1 MKVLTKMTW
10 VELKLKLRE
19 PVGTF
24 FTLVFPLLL
33 LFLFGSIYGNEP
45 TAFLNG
51 RGNVDNSVPGYIAM
65 IIGTTGMIGL
75 PVALSVYRENGIL
88 RRFRATPLQPV
99 TVLGSQVLVNLA
111 VALVGMVFLMVAGVF
126 VYDLT
131 LPAAPLST
139 LLAVIIGGLSFLS
152 VGFVLASVLPTAT
165 AAQAVGMAL
174 FFPMLF
180 LSGAGL
186 PQQML
191 PQKLVDFSQFL
202 PLTHVVNLLQD
213 LWYGN
218 GWNMTALLVLLGLMV
233 VATAV
238 SIRTFRWE

>member
-1 MKVLTKMTW
+1 MKALTKMTW
-10 VELKLKLRE
+10 VELKLKFRE
-19 PVGTF
+19 PVGAF

-45 TAFLNG
+45 SPFLNG
-51 RGNVDNSVPGYIAM
+51 RGSVDNSVPGYIAM

-75 PVALSVYRENGIL
+75 PIALSVYRENGIL
-88 RRFRATPLQPV
+88 RRFRAAPITPA
-99 TVLGSQVLVNLA
+99 TILGSQVLVNLA
-111 VALVGMVFLMVAGVF
+111 LSLVGMVFLVIAGVF

-131 LPAAPLST
+131 LPAAPLGAFLTVVVS
-139 LLAVIIGGLSFLS
+139 GLSFLS
-152 VGFVLASVLPTAT
+152 VGFVLASLLPTAT

-186 PQQML
+186 PQQIL
-191 PQKLVDFSQFL
+191 PPKLVAFSRFL
-202 PLTHVVNLLQD
+202 PLTYVVNLLQD

-218 GWNMTALLVLLGLMV
+218 GWNVTALLVLLGMMV

-238 SIRTFRWE
+238 SIRAFRWE

>member
-1 MKVLTKMTW
+1 MKALTKMTW

-45 TAFLNG
+45 TPFLGG
-51 RGNVDNSVPGYIAM
+51 RGNVDNSVPGYIAL

-75 PVALSVYRENGIL
+75 PIALAVYRENGIL
-88 RRFRATPLQPV
+88 RRFRATPLKPI

-111 VALVGMVFLMVAGVF
+111 VSMVGMASLVVVGVF
-126 VYDLT
+126 VYDLA
-131 LPAAPLST
+131 LPAAPLGA
-139 LLAVIIGGLSFLS
+139 LLAIIIGGLSFLS
-152 VGFVLASVLPTAT
+152 VGFVLASLLPTAT
-165 AAQAVGMAL
+165 SAQAVGMAL
-174 FFPMLF
+174 FFPMMF

-191 PQKLVDFSQFL
+191 PQRLVDFSQYL

-218 GWNMTALLVLLGLMV
+218 GWNMTALLVLVGMTV

-238 SIRTFRWE
+238 SIRYFRWE